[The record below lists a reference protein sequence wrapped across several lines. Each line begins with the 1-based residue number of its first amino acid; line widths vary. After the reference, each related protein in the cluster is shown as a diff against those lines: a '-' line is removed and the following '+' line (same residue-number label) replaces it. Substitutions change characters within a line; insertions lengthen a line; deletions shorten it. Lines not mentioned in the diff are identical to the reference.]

1 MVNLTQTAI
10 VQDIKILGM
19 GFPCQTLANLI
30 TFFYACLVYEIPKNI
45 NKRESDNRRFQM
57 ICSEIHFY

>member
-30 TFFYACLVYEIPKNI
+30 TFFL
-45 NKRESDNRRFQM
+45 RLFSLWD
-57 ICSEIHFY
+57 S